1 VIVGRSF
8 KPLRHARLWSSL
20 WCLAIAIVVV
30 VSLVPA
36 PDLPDLPPGSDKWEH
51 FLAYAALAAG
61 AVQLFAR
68 WPALLG
74 AGLGLVLMGI
84 GLEYAQGTLTDTRL
98 MDRWD
103 ALANTLGVI
112 AGLATRLT
120 RWRDTLLRLDP
131 LRSVSDPPQH

>member
-1 VIVGRSF
+1 MIVGRSL
-8 KPLRHARLWSSL
+8 KPLRRVRLWSAL
-20 WCLAIAIVVV
+20 WCLAIAVVVV
-30 VSLVPA
+30 VSLIPA
-36 PDLPDLPPGSDKWEH
+36 PELPDLPPGSDKGEH
-51 FLAYAALAAG
+51 FLAYFALAVG

-84 GLEYAQGTLTDTRL
+84 GLEYAQGALTDTRL

-112 AGLATRLT
+112 VGLATRLT
-120 RWRDTLLRLDP
+120 PWRDALLRFD
-131 LRSVSDPPQH
+131 LR

>member
-1 VIVGRSF
+1 MIAGRSL

-20 WCLAIAIVVV
+20 WSLAIAIVVV
-30 VSLVPA
+30 VSLIPA
-36 PDLPDLPPGSDKWEH
+36 PDLPQLPPGSDKWEH
-51 FLAYAALAAG
+51 FLAYFALSAA

-68 WPALLG
+68 WPSLLG

-84 GLEYAQGTLTDTRL
+84 GLEYAQGALTDTRL

-112 AGLATRLT
+112 AGLGTRMT
-120 RWRDTLLRLDP
+120 RWRDALLRFDP
-131 LRSVSDPPQH
+131 R

>member
-1 VIVGRSF
+1 MIAGRSL
-8 KPLRHARLWSSL
+8 KPFRRPWVWSSL
-20 WCLAIAIVVV
+20 WCVAIAVVVV

-51 FLAYAALAAG
+51 FLAYAALAAA

-84 GLEYAQGTLTDTRL
+84 GLEYAQGALTETRM

-112 AGLATRLT
+112 AGLATRMT
-120 RWRDTLLRLDP
+120 PWRDALLNFE
-131 LRSVSDPPQH
+131 LRRD

>member
-1 VIVGRSF
+1 MIIGRSL
-8 KPLRHARLWSSL
+8 KPLRHARLWSAL
-20 WCLAIAIVVV
+20 WSLAIAAVVV
-30 VSLVPA
+30 ASLLPA
-36 PDLPDLPPGSDKWEH
+36 PALPDLPPGSDKGEH
-51 FLAYAALAAG
+51 FLGYFALAAA

-84 GLEYAQGTLTDTRL
+84 GLEYAQEALTDTRL

-112 AGLATRLT
+112 AGLGTRLT
-120 RWRDTLLRLDP
+120 HWRDALLRWDRRDL
-131 LRSVSDPPQH
+131 

>member
-1 VIVGRSF
+1 MIVGRSL
-8 KPLRHARLWSSL
+8 KPLRHARGWSAL

-36 PDLPDLPPGSDKWEH
+36 PVLPDLPPGSDKGEH
-51 FLAYAALAAG
+51 FLAYLALAAG

-84 GLEYAQGTLTDTRL
+84 GLEYAQGALTDTRL

-112 AGLATRLT
+112 VGLATRLT
-120 RWRDTLLRLDP
+120 PWRDALLHRDP
-131 LRSVSDPPQH
+131 R